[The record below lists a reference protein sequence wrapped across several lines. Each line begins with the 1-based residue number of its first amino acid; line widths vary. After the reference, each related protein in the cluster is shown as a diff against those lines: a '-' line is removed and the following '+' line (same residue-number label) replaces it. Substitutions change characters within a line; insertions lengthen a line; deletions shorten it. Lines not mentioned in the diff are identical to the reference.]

1 MGSPM
6 KSLGSQNNL
15 WVSNKNLWASNKTKT
30 FGPPI
35 NCGGHQWKNL
45 VLQWKS
51 RGVQYYS
58 KSNADDFL
66 PDLFKCSLCCV
77 YNNLALWTLYSL
89 RNVFNDLALWTLYSK
104 LYYNLA
110 LWTQYS
116 YLCLCNELIKVYAC
130 QFFYNLHR
138 AECTSNIQKIVG
150 FMKMRRR
157 WRWDETQV
165 LFLRIGVRTG

>member
-1 MGSPM
+1 MESPM

-35 NCGGHQWKNL
+35 NSGGHQWKNC

-51 RGVQYYS
+51 RGVQNYS

-89 RNVFNDLALWTLYSK
+89 SNVFNDLALWTLYSLRNVFINLVLWTLYSK
-104 LYYNLA
+104 QSNVYYNLA
-110 LWTQYS
+110 LWTPYS
-116 YLCLCNELIKVYAC
+116 YLCLCNDVINTY
-130 QFFYNLHR
+130 QFFYTTIYTHS
-138 AECTSNIQKIVG
+138 AECTV
-150 FMKMRRR
+150 
-157 WRWDETQV
+157 
-165 LFLRIGVRTG
+165 